1 MKSIFKK
8 ALSVLSASS
17 LTPEKAKKK
26 LEEMGA
32 STYFCS
38 RYIDEPEKVR
48 LFLIAGG
55 TVDKSDVFKA
65 IRYGYVESVAL
76 MLQSPG
82 FDINCTDYGEH
93 TLLIHAIENRQIAIV
108 ALLLNSPGIDVNFD
122 GSYNSKSGTSPLFIA
137 AKSGQSEI
145 VALLLSASGIDVNK
159 GLGQISPLAVAA
171 DKGRVDCV
179 RLLLNAKGIRVDD
192 SHVSAARGHKLC
204 EQMILAKKNS
214 MLNRLRRVGEFFKD
228 AWG

>member
-8 ALSVLSASS
+8 ALSVLSFSS
-17 LTPEKAKKK
+17 MTPEKAKKK

-82 FDINCTDYGEH
+82 FDINCKDSLGH
-93 TLLIHAIENRQIAIV
+93 TLLKEAIEYRQIAIV
-108 ALLLNSPGIDVNFD
+108 ALLLASPGIDVNLE
-122 GSYNSKSGTSPLFIA
+122 SGGYSPLSIA

-145 VALLLSASGIDVNK
+145 VALLLSTSGIDVNF
-159 GLGQISPLAVAA
+159 GGIYSHGNPLYAA
-171 DKGRVDCV
+171 ASNGRVDCV

-192 SHVSAARGHKLC
+192 IHVAAAKGDLC
-204 EQMILAKKNS
+204 KQMILAKKNS
-214 MLNRLRRVGEFFKD
+214 ILNRLRKVGDFFKD